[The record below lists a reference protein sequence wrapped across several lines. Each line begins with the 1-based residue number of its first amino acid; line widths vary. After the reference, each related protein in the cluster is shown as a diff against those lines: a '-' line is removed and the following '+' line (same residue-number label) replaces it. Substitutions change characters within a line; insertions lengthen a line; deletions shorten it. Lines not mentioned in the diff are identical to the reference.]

1 MKQKQ
6 HIVVYGYPDILKD
19 VIKRKTPTIV
29 NIDGVGNVNALA
41 YDRIGP
47 LLDLLKKHDISYS
60 IPSEAVMVRVK
71 YLLGGD
77 ITKSVRGK
85 LHGKDVIYTVEADN
99 DREMLDKM
107 DAAQLEL
114 DKMGVEYEKVCKWI
128 CDFNPPKPI
137 KKTRKKTK
145 KQLHNNTQGDELKRI
160 ASIVEEHQVELSE
173 LKGKQPHK
181 IIKEDRSVMA
191 GVLG

>member
-6 HIVVYGYPDILKD
+6 HIVVHGYPDILKD
-19 VIKRKTPTIV
+19 VIKREKSTIV

-41 YDRIGP
+41 FNRIGP
-47 LLDLLKKHDISYS
+47 LLDLLDKHSISYS
-60 IPSEAVMVRVK
+60 VPSEAVMVRVK
-71 YLLGGD
+71 YLLGGS
-77 ITKSVRGK
+77 IIKSVRGK
-85 LHGKDVIYTVEADN
+85 LHGKDVVYTVEADN
-99 DREMLDKM
+99 DREMFVKM

-128 CDFNPPKPI
+128 CEFPPPKPI
-137 KKTRKKTK
+137 KKTQNKTK
-145 KQLHNNTQGDELKRI
+145 KQSHNNTQGDELKRI

-173 LKGKQPHK
+173 LKGKKPHK

-191 GVLG
+191 GILD